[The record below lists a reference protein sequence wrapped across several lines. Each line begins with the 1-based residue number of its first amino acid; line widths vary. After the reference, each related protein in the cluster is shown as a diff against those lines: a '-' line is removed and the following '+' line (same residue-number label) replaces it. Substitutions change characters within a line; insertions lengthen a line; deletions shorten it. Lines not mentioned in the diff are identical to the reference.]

1 MQPQVHD
8 RNFDP
13 YAHYSKGRDDDVD
26 GWRDNAEVRAQSDD
40 ELSNHMHE
48 LVQAEEN
55 EKAEA
60 LAESARVSQQ
70 SSRSKNKKMTKKPS
84 RSRLRKGESK
94 ANIKGDDI
102 TASIDRQS
110 KAPSGKQDVTG
121 TFYRKDDEEIEAN
134 EHILVC
140 NLDDT
145 DGGSN

>member
-1 MQPQVHD
+1 
-8 RNFDP
+8 
-13 YAHYSKGRDDDVD
+13 
-26 GWRDNAEVRAQSDD
+26 
-40 ELSNHMHE
+40 MHE

-60 LAESARVSQQ
+60 IAESARVSQQ

-94 ANIKGDDI
+94 ANIKGEDI

-110 KAPSGKQDVTG
+110 KAPSGKQTDVNG
-121 TFYRKDDEEIEAN
+121 TFYRKDDDIEVN

-145 DGGSN
+145 DGSN